1 MTAADL
7 RKRRRTHEWMRV
19 KNDYQLYI
27 MLLPVVAFYLI
38 FKYWPMYGI
47 QIAFKDYNIG
57 LGFTASPWIG
67 LDNFTRFFSS
77 YRCERLIVNTLMI
90 NVVQILFQFPIPIM
104 FAVFVNEIRK
114 RRLKVLVMNITYIP
128 HFLSTVVIIGLLSI
142 FVNTE
147 YGIINQIIKG
157 VGGEPIRFLESA
169 AWFRPLFV
177 GSGIWQHTG
186 WDSMIYLGALAA
198 IDPSLY
204 EAAQMDGA
212 SKWQQICR
220 ITLPCIVPTIII
232 MLILKIGN
240 IMSLGVDKALL
251 MQNELNKSTSDVLS
265 VYVYKEGIRE
275 GDYGYATAVDLFNNV
290 VNFLMVICANMVSKR
305 LSGSSLW

>member
-1 MTAADL
+1 M
-7 RKRRRTHEWMRV
+7 